1 LGSIA
6 PTPDHAGIW
15 SMCVA
20 DKLENRSTTAASW
33 SRISLDCCG
42 NAPVFQ
48 FLRRTPN
55 PQSCFAKSGNK
66 IPTIVQKFYT
76 RLGKNLHEIENKFF
90 WGSLGGGQ
98 APQNGQ
104 FGTQR
109 AYTLVTQVF
118 RIRCPAD

>member
-1 LGSIA
+1 MKLGSIA
-6 PTPDHAGIW
+6 PIPDHAGIW
-15 SMCVA
+15 YKCVA
-20 DKLENRSTTAASW
+20 DKSETGARQLRC
-33 SRISLDCCG
+33 IVLVVYLCCG

-76 RLGKNLHEIENKFF
+76 RLGKNLHEIANKFF

-98 APQNGQ
+98 APKIG
-104 FGTQR
+104 
-109 AYTLVTQVF
+109 
-118 RIRCPAD
+118 